1 MWNPCRVCLSI
12 RKNIFAVDNSEAGK
26 ELQVSCHR
34 FDHRRIVVEMVQSNL
49 TRFPVKAMQ
58 RGSVRGPSRVAPV
71 RVHAGHAALCDVED
85 AAAQADRM
93 TFAKVASRSVQHF
106 IDVGST

>member
-1 MWNPCRVCLSI
+1 MP
-12 RKNIFAVDNSEAGK
+12 AAGGAAPP
-26 ELQVSCHR
+26 LHGGTAPGV
-34 FDHRRIVVEMVQSNL
+34 VVEMVQSNL